1 MILLHDSGGDR
12 SQTVQA
18 VPLIIEAL
26 RSRGFQFVTVSEL
39 LGRSRD
45 EVMPP
50 VPPESLWQIW
60 TDGLAF
66 SVLNLVAV
74 IIHWLFLL
82 GIVLGIARLMFIGV
96 LAVYQRWRSRSRVY
110 DAALFAFRCGRGA
123 CAIMRK
129 K

>member
-1 MILLHDSGGDR
+1 QRPGVDEIVQRTVVAVERGDGNVILLHDSGGDR

-18 VPLIIEAL
+18 LPLIIE
-26 RSRGFQFVTVSEL
+26 EL
-39 LGRSRD
+39 LSRSRD

-60 TDGLAF
+60 TDRLAF

-82 GIVLGIARLMFIGV
+82 GIVLGIARLMFIGL
-96 LAVYQRWRSRSRVY
+96 LAVYQRWFMRSPVY
-110 DAALFAFRCGRGA
+110 D
-123 CAIMRK
+123 
-129 K
+129 